1 MPRISAISPQ
11 KNGKRVNI
19 YLDGKFGFGIDLENY
34 VTLGLKVESELT
46 DEKVK
51 EIIKKAEF
59 QKTLEK
65 ILKFATLR
73 PRSEREVRGW
83 LKRKKVHE
91 SLHKDLFDRLNRL
104 DLIDD
109 RRFADWWVEQRNSF
123 KPRGKK
129 ALEMELRVK
138 GIKKETI
145 DKVLINL
152 KIDEVKVARKLLEKK
167 AYRWVGLSD
176 LKKRQKMSQ
185 YLARKGFS
193 WDIINQIIPDF
204 YEA

>member
-1 MPRISAISPQ
+1 VPKISAISPQ

-73 PRSEREVRGW
+73 LRSEREVRGW

-91 SLHKDLFDRLNRL
+91 SLHKDLFDRLNHL
-104 DLIDD
+104 DLVDD
-109 RRFADWWVEQRNSF
+109 RKFTEWWVGQRLEFS
-123 KPRGKK
+123 PRAKRIIDY
-129 ALEMELRVK
+129 ELRAK
-138 GIKKETI
+138 GIKKE
-145 DKVLINL
+145 V
-152 KIDEVKVARKLLEKK
+152 IDEVLSEVKVDEEGVAKTLLEKK
-167 AYRWVGLSD
+167 SYRW
-176 LKKRQKMSQ
+176 KKISKLERKKKMTEF
-185 YLARKGFS
+185 LARKGFS
-193 WDIINQIIPDF
+193 WEIIVRAIDHF
-204 YEA
+204 KD

>member
-1 MPRISAISPQ
+1 VPRISAISPQ

-91 SLHKDLFDRLNRL
+91 SLHKDLFDRLNHL
-104 DLIDD
+104 DLVDD
-109 RRFADWWVEQRNSF
+109 RKFTEWWVGQRLEFS
-123 KPRGKK
+123 PRAKRIIDY
-129 ALEMELRVK
+129 ELRAK
-138 GIKKETI
+138 GIKKE
-145 DKVLINL
+145 V
-152 KIDEVKVARKLLEKK
+152 IDEVLSEVKVDEEGVAKTLLEKK
-167 AYRWVGLSD
+167 SYRW
-176 LKKRQKMSQ
+176 KKISKLERKKKMTEF
-185 YLARKGFS
+185 LARKGFS
-193 WDIINQIIPDF
+193 WEIIVRAIDHF
-204 YEA
+204 KD

>member
-1 MPRISAISPQ
+1 MPKISAISPQ

-34 VTLGLKVESELT
+34 VTLGLKVENELT

-51 EIIKKAEF
+51 EILKKAEF

-91 SLHKDLFDRLNRL
+91 SLHKDLFDRLNHL
-104 DLIDD
+104 DLVDD
-109 RRFADWWVEQRNSF
+109 RKFTEWWVGQRLEFS
-123 KPRGKK
+123 PRAKRIIDY
-129 ALEMELRVK
+129 ELRAK
-138 GIKKETI
+138 GIKKE
-145 DKVLINL
+145 V
-152 KIDEVKVARKLLEKK
+152 IDEVLSEVKVDEEGVAKTLLEKK
-167 AYRWVGLSD
+167 SYRW
-176 LKKRQKMSQ
+176 KKIPKLERKKKMTEF
-185 YLARKGFS
+185 LARKGFS
-193 WDIINQIIPDF
+193 WEIIVRAIDHF
-204 YEA
+204 KD

>member
-91 SLHKDLFDRLNRL
+91 SLHKDLFDRLNHL
-104 DLIDD
+104 DLVDD
-109 RRFADWWVEQRNSF
+109 RKFTEWWVGQRLEFS
-123 KPRGKK
+123 PRAKRIIDY
-129 ALEMELRVK
+129 ELRAK
-138 GIKKETI
+138 GIKKE
-145 DKVLINL
+145 V
-152 KIDEVKVARKLLEKK
+152 IDEVLSEVKVDEEGVAKTLLEKK
-167 AYRWVGLSD
+167 SYRW
-176 LKKRQKMSQ
+176 KKISKLERKKKMTEF
-185 YLARKGFS
+185 LARKGFS
-193 WDIINQIIPDF
+193 WEIIVRAIDHF
-204 YEA
+204 KD

>member
-1 MPRISAISPQ
+1 MPKITAISPQ

-73 PRSEREVRGW
+73 PRSEREIRGW
-83 LKRKKVHE
+83 LKRKKIHE
-91 SLHKDLFDRLNRL
+91 SLHKDLFDRLNHL
-104 DLIDD
+104 ELVDD
-109 RRFADWWVEQRNSF
+109 RKFAEWWVGQRLEFS
-123 KPRGKK
+123 PRAKK
-129 ALEMELRVK
+129 ILDYELRAK
-138 GIKKETI
+138 GIKKEI
-145 DKVLINL
+145 IEEVMSYVEV
-152 KIDEVKVARKLLEKK
+152 DEEGIAKTLLEKK
-167 AYRWVGLSD
+167 SYRWKDISKLER
-176 LKKRQKMSQ
+176 KKKMVEF
-185 YLARKGFS
+185 LGRKGFS
-193 WDIINQIIPDF
+193 WEVILKAIDHFKD
-204 YEA
+204 

>member
-1 MPRISAISPQ
+1 VPRISAISPQ

-73 PRSEREVRGW
+73 LRSEREVRGW

-91 SLHKDLFDRLNRL
+91 SLHKDLFDRLNHL
-104 DLIDD
+104 DLVDD
-109 RRFADWWVEQRNSF
+109 RKFTEWWVGQRLEFS
-123 KPRGKK
+123 PRAKRIIDY
-129 ALEMELRVK
+129 ELRAK
-138 GIKKETI
+138 GIKKE
-145 DKVLINL
+145 V
-152 KIDEVKVARKLLEKK
+152 IDEVLSEVKVDEEGVAKTLLEKK
-167 AYRWVGLSD
+167 SYRW
-176 LKKRQKMSQ
+176 KKIPKLERKKKMTEF
-185 YLARKGFS
+185 LARKGFS
-193 WDIINQIIPDF
+193 WEIIVRAIDHF
-204 YEA
+204 KD